1 MSYQVPQTRIFTQ
14 FEESTAISTSSLA
27 ACIVAPYYD
36 VHDSIDFGSYTAG
49 SQTTYPYIGLSGDD
63 RITDADLQDNVFKA
77 VIHDAQV
84 QGYQPI
90 TYSATEGN
98 AGYVGAD
105 NKSLTCGIVVANG
118 GGFSVP
124 AGFPALKV
132 GDTVV
137 HKASGGSVKTV
148 CKIAGFQ
155 QANASTKTIG
165 LPSFNTYSEHVT
177 TDVTLT
183 GTPSVTSNC
192 VIKITITTGGTT
204 AASSSPVKF
213 SAGIDGA
220 APIITDT
227 ATLAAGV
234 SITGTGLTV
243 AFPAGKTWVAGDTIT
258 FGVFVSA
265 TATYQYDQG
274 YSVIILDRTV
284 STAAS
289 DTFTLYYS
297 AGDVADPSGASWD
310 AEGLTLAAAI
320 TKNGIAI
327 YSGEVLGT
335 YRIRKNEYT
344 NKVYSVTSTS
354 ELQGLIGTVNPLNP
368 LSVMVYLALINSS
381 NSNVCFVA
389 VEDDSYASYSKAFDV
404 LGTTNEGWAI
414 VPYSENATIQELAF
428 AKAQEY
434 CGAAV
439 MNWKTAW
446 LGYDVEDIL
455 TVMETLVGTVVSPG
469 NRINVDATYDIT
481 VVKYGDRIIHNGNSY
496 TVLSVVTSTANPY
509 LIIDATLP
517 TGEISGLSVI
527 RPVSAQDKVDLVR
540 TYARSFN
547 SELVRVFF
555 ADSPYLTSWPTEKC
569 PMTYLAAAWAG
580 KRSGVAPHQSLTR
593 STITGIACKNTTG
606 FTAEQMNQM
615 AEYGV
620 WITVT
625 DNNGSTFCRH
635 QLTTKD
641 TGENYNLKEDSKVS
655 NAHEI
660 SMTFRSGLDA
670 YYGRA
675 NVTETAMEVIRLKA
689 EEIALNVQSRSWS
702 ALLGPQI
709 TSVNNIS
716 IEADPNFSDRVNLY
730 VSLGTP
736 DPLNN
741 LDVYLTIA

>member
-14 FEESTAISTSSLA
+14 YEESTAVSVSSLA

-36 VHDSIDFGSYTAG
+36 VHDKITFGSYESAAV
-49 SQTTYPYIGLSGDD
+49 SFPYIGLSGDD
-63 RITDADLQDNVFKA
+63 RITSADIADGVFKTT
-77 VIHDAQV
+77 ISNAQV
-84 QGYQPI
+84 QGYKPI
-90 TYSATEGN
+90 TYSTTEGN
-98 AGYVGAD
+98 AGYIGAD

-137 HKASGGSVKTV
+137 QKASGGSTKAV

-155 QANASTKTIG
+155 QANATTKTLG
-165 LPSFNTYSEHVT
+165 LPIFNTYSEHAAG
-177 TDVTLT
+177 DLTLG
-183 GTPSVTSNC
+183 GTPTITANAV
-192 VIKITITTGGTT
+192 VKIKITVGGTV
-204 AASSSPVKF
+204 AASNSPIRADISLDDATPIVTNATVGT
-213 SAGIDGA
+213 SA
-220 APIITDT
+220 IT
-227 ATLAAGV
+227 
-234 SITGTGLTV
+234 ITGTGLTV
-243 AFPAGKTWVAGDTIT
+243 TFTASKAWVAGDEIS
-258 FGVFVSA
+258 FGVFIGAS
-265 TATYQYDQG
+265 ATYQYDQG
-274 YSVIILDRTV
+274 YSVVILDRTV
-284 STAAS
+284 TAATG

-297 AGDVADPSGASWD
+297 AGDINDPVGATWD
-310 AEGLTLAAAI
+310 TEGLTLAASL
-320 TKNGIAI
+320 TKNGLSI
-327 YSGEVLGT
+327 YSGDVLGT

-344 NKVYSVTSTS
+344 DRVYSVSSTA
-354 ELQGLIGTVNPLNP
+354 ELSGLVGTIHPLNP
-368 LSVMVYLALINSS
+368 LSIMCYLALVNSS

-389 VEDDSYASYSKAFDV
+389 VADDSYASYSKAFDV

-414 VPYSENATIQELAF
+414 VPYSENPTIQELAF
-428 AKAQEY
+428 TKAQEY
-434 CGAAV
+434 CGAAI

-446 LGYDVEDIL
+446 LGYDVADTL
-455 TVMETLVGTVVSPG
+455 TVMEGVAGTVVSPG
-469 NRINVDATYDIT
+469 DKITVDATYDIT
-481 VVKYGDRIIHNGNSY
+481 VVKYGDKIIKDGNTY
-496 TVLSVVTSTANPY
+496 TVLSVVTSTATPY
-509 LIIDATLP
+509 IIIDTTLP
-517 TGEISGLSVI
+517 TGAISGLTII
-527 RPVSAQDKVDLVR
+527 RPVSAQDKVDLYR

-555 ADSPYLTSWPTEKC
+555 ADAPYLTSWPTEKC

-593 STITGIACKNTTG
+593 STITGITCKNTSG

-641 TGENYNLKEDSKVS
+641 TGENYNLKEDSKVA

-660 SMTFRSGLDA
+660 SMAFRSGLDS

-689 EEIALNVQSRSWS
+689 EEIALSIQGRSWS

-709 TSVNNIS
+709 TSVNSIS
-716 IEADPNFSDRVNLY
+716 IEMDPNFSDRVNLY
-730 VSLGTP
+730 ISLGTP